1 MAPPISLESL
11 PVELL
16 SYIVV
21 LMVGEP
27 KGYETNPFPAR
38 AISKTSKTL
47 RQVAFS
53 TPELWRRL
61 HSTCKIFKSYDDGAF
76 VEGWYIQYLSWWRK
90 RVGNEFALEFFVDF
104 EPEMG
109 DKTWMP
115 LEGLAAQEIIALLAC
130 ALKIETKSTSVDFIL
145 SALPLRTI
153 TEFRALESMVVH
165 NVYHKGDGG
174 GDYDIWPSCR
184 FPALRKFKLNGVS
197 CYHLSKD
204 PWGHLTHLD
213 ITFYTTLANW
223 KTLISGL
230 TALEHGRIH
239 LRLTEDAFDEPSMS
253 EDDLTRLTEDAF
265 DEPSMSEDDLT
276 QDDLTLPNLQE
287 LTVEID
293 DYFAPRQAAKFL
305 DGIHLPGLKNLTVC
319 TAQLTFECV
328 HRLLQATPQLER
340 IRLSS
345 IFPAL
350 NGRINFHTRTRA
362 RLVDYAPHL
371 RQIAIDIPN
380 LRVFDGAP
388 MQDYIDGLMQWKGEA
403 VDLQLPW
410 LVGSVLGPHI
420 IAAQE
425 YVASRGITDV
435 VLLQRYPSEDLYKM
449 CGIS

>member
-1 MAPPISLESL
+1 MPPTMAPPISLESL
-11 PVELL
+11 PFELL

-27 KGYETNPFPAR
+27 KEYETNPFPAR

-61 HSTCKIFKSYDDGAF
+61 HSTCKIFRPYDGAF

-90 RVGNEFALEFFVDF
+90 RVGNDFALKFFVDF
-104 EPEMG
+104 EPAMG

-115 LEGLAAQEIIALLAC
+115 LEGLAAQEITALLAC

-153 TEFRALESMVVH
+153 TEFRALESMVLH
-165 NVYHKGDGG
+165 NVYHRGDVG
-174 GDYDIWPSCR
+174 GDCDIWPSCR

-197 CYHLSKD
+197 CYRLSKD
-204 PWGHLTHLD
+204 PWGHLTHLH

-223 KTLISGL
+223 KTLIGGL
-230 TALEHGRIH
+230 PALEHGRIH
-239 LRLTEDAFDEPSMS
+239 LTLTETEDAFDEPSMP
-253 EDDLTRLTEDAF
+253 EDDLTQY
-265 DEPSMSEDDLT
+265 DLT

-293 DYFAPRQAAKFL
+293 DYYAPCQAAKFL

-319 TAQLTFECV
+319 TTQLTFECV

-371 RQIAIDIPN
+371 KQIAIDIPN

-388 MQDYIDGLMQWKGEA
+388 MQEYIDGLMQWKGGA
-403 VDLQLPW
+403 VDLELPW
-410 LVGSVLGPHI
+410 LVGCVLGPHI
-420 IAAQE
+420 KAVQD

-435 VLLQRYPSEDLYKM
+435 VLLERYPYEDADAPLRDVWHFI
-449 CGIS
+449 GA